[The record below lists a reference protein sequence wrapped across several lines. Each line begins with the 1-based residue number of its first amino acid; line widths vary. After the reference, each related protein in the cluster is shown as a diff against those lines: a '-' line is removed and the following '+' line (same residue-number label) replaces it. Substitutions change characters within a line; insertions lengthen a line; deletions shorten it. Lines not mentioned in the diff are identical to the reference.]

1 MKEERDFAILIT
13 CLTVFVS
20 LVFGILMVVCFHF
33 GIINAGVDLAN
44 MYFNIRKIFG
54 IFLIILGVLFT
65 ISLIII
71 MIICISVIFNFIYIK
86 KNRKYNE
93 ENK

>member
-20 LVFGILMVVCFHF
+20 LVFGILMMVCFYF
-33 GIINAGVDLAN
+33 GGINAVVEVSSI
-44 MYFNIRKIFG
+44 YFIIRKIFG
-54 IFLIILGVLFT
+54 IFLIIFGDLIAFSILILIVVY
-65 ISLIII
+65 ISAIIDFVK
-71 MIICISVIFNFIYIK
+71 CNK
-86 KNRKYNE
+86 

>member
-13 CLTVFVS
+13 CLTAFVS
-20 LVFGILMVVCFHF
+20 LVFGILIVICFHF

-44 MYFNIRKIFG
+44 MYFIIRRILG
-54 IFLIILGVLFT
+54 IFLIILGGLIAFSILILIVVY
-65 ISLIII
+65 ISAIIDFVK
-71 MIICISVIFNFIYIK
+71 CNK
-86 KNRKYNE
+86 

>member
-20 LVFGILMVVCFHF
+20 LVFGILMMVCFHF

-44 MYFNIRKIFG
+44 MYFIIRRILG
-54 IFLIILGVLFT
+54 IFLIILGG
-65 ISLIII
+65 LIASSILILIVVYINAII
-71 MIICISVIFNFIYIK
+71 DFVKCNK
-86 KNRKYNE
+86 

>member
-33 GIINAGVDLAN
+33 GGINAVVEVSSI
-44 MYFNIRKIFG
+44 YFIIRKIFG
-54 IFLIILGVLFT
+54 IFLIILGVLIAFSILT
-65 ISLIII
+65 LIFV
-71 MIICISVIFNFIYIK
+71 CISAIIDFVKCNK
-86 KNRKYNE
+86 

>member
-44 MYFNIRKIFG
+44 MYFIIRKIFG
-54 IFLIILGVLFT
+54 IFLIILGVLIAFSILILIVVY
-65 ISLIII
+65 ISAIIDFVK
-71 MIICISVIFNFIYIK
+71 CNK
-86 KNRKYNE
+86 

>member
-44 MYFNIRKIFG
+44 MYFIIRRILG
-54 IFLIILGVLFT
+54 IFLIILGGLIASSILILIVVY
-65 ISLIII
+65 ISAIIDFVK
-71 MIICISVIFNFIYIK
+71 CNK
-86 KNRKYNE
+86 

>member
-20 LVFGILMVVCFHF
+20 LVFGNLMVVCFHF

-44 MYFNIRKIFG
+44 MYFIIRRILG
-54 IFLIILGVLFT
+54 IFLIILGVLIAFSILILIVVY
-65 ISLIII
+65 ISAIIDFVK
-71 MIICISVIFNFIYIK
+71 CNK
-86 KNRKYNE
+86 

>member
-1 MKEERDFAILIT
+1 MKEERNFTILVI
-13 CLTVFVS
+13 CLTAFVS
-20 LVFGILMVVCFHF
+20 LVFGILTVICFHF
-33 GIINAGVDLAN
+33 GIINAGLDLAN
-44 MYFNIRKIFG
+44 MYFIIRKILG

>member
-13 CLTVFVS
+13 CLTVIVS
-20 LVFGILMVVCFHF
+20 LVFGILTVICFHF

-44 MYFNIRKIFG
+44 MYFIIRRIFG
-54 IFLIILGVLFT
+54 IFLIILGGLIAFSILILIVVY
-65 ISLIII
+65 ISAIIDFVK
-71 MIICISVIFNFIYIK
+71 CNK
-86 KNRKYNE
+86 

>member
-13 CLTVFVS
+13 CLTVIVS
-20 LVFGILMVVCFHF
+20 LVFGILTVICFHF

-54 IFLIILGVLFT
+54 IFLIILGVLIAFSILILIVVY
-65 ISLIII
+65 ISAIIDFVK
-71 MIICISVIFNFIYIK
+71 CNK
-86 KNRKYNE
+86 

>member
-20 LVFGILMVVCFHF
+20 LVFGILMVVCFYF
-33 GIINAGVDLAN
+33 GGINAVVEVSSI
-44 MYFNIRKIFG
+44 YFFIRKIFG
-54 IFLIILGVLFT
+54 IFLMIFGVLIAFS
-65 ISLIII
+65 ILILI
-71 MIICISVIFNFIYIK
+71 FIYICAIIDFVK
-86 KNRKYNE
+86 CNK

>member
-44 MYFNIRKIFG
+44 MYFIIRRILG
-54 IFLIILGVLFT
+54 IFLIILGGLIAFSILILIVVY
-65 ISLIII
+65 ISAIIDFVK
-71 MIICISVIFNFIYIK
+71 CNK
-86 KNRKYNE
+86 

>member
-20 LVFGILMVVCFHF
+20 LVFGILMMVCFYF
-33 GIINAGVDLAN
+33 GGINAVVEVSSI
-44 MYFNIRKIFG
+44 YFIIRKIFG
-54 IFLIILGVLFT
+54 IFLIILGVLIAFS
-65 ISLIII
+65 ILILIVVYINAII
-71 MIICISVIFNFIYIK
+71 DFVKCNK
-86 KNRKYNE
+86 

>member
-44 MYFNIRKIFG
+44 MYFIIRRILG
-54 IFLIILGVLFT
+54 IFLIILGVLIAFSILILIVVY
-65 ISLIII
+65 ISAIIDFVK
-71 MIICISVIFNFIYIK
+71 CNK
-86 KNRKYNE
+86 

>member
-44 MYFNIRKIFG
+44 MYFIIRRILG
-54 IFLIILGVLFT
+54 IFLIILGG
-65 ISLIII
+65 LIASSILILIVVYINAII
-71 MIICISVIFNFIYIK
+71 DFVKCNK
-86 KNRKYNE
+86 

>member
-20 LVFGILMVVCFHF
+20 LVFGILTVICFHF

-44 MYFNIRKIFG
+44 MYFIIRRILG
-54 IFLIILGVLFT
+54 IFLIILGG
-65 ISLIII
+65 LIASSILILIVVYINAII
-71 MIICISVIFNFIYIK
+71 DFVKCNK
-86 KNRKYNE
+86 

>member
-44 MYFNIRKIFG
+44 MYFIIRRILG
-54 IFLIILGVLFT
+54 IFLIILGG
-65 ISLIII
+65 LIAFSILTLI
-71 MIICISVIFNFIYIK
+71 FVCISAIIDFVKCNE
-86 KNRKYNE
+86 KNK
-93 ENK
+93 

>member
-1 MKEERDFAILIT
+1 MKEERDFTILVI
-13 CLTVFVS
+13 CLTAFVS
-20 LVFGILMVVCFHF
+20 LVFGILIVICFHF

-71 MIICISVIFNFIYIK
+71 MILCISVILNFFHIK
-86 KNRKYNE
+86 KNNKYNE

>member
-20 LVFGILMVVCFHF
+20 LVFGILMMVCFYF
-33 GIINAGVDLAN
+33 GGINAVVEVSSI
-44 MYFNIRKIFG
+44 YFIIRKIFG
-54 IFLIILGVLFT
+54 IFLIILGVLIAFSILILIVVY
-65 ISLIII
+65 ISAIIDFVK
-71 MIICISVIFNFIYIK
+71 CNK
-86 KNRKYNE
+86 

>member
-44 MYFNIRKIFG
+44 MYFIIRRILG
-54 IFLIILGVLFT
+54 IFLIILGG
-65 ISLIII
+65 LIAFSILILIVVYINAII
-71 MIICISVIFNFIYIK
+71 DFVKCNK
-86 KNRKYNE
+86 

>member
-1 MKEERDFAILIT
+1 MKEERNFTILVI
-13 CLTVFVS
+13 CLTAFVS
-20 LVFGILMVVCFHF
+20 LVFGILTVICFHF

-54 IFLIILGVLFT
+54 IFLIILGVLIAFSILILIVVY
-65 ISLIII
+65 ISAIIDFVK
-71 MIICISVIFNFIYIK
+71 CNK
-86 KNRKYNE
+86 

>member
-1 MKEERDFAILIT
+1 MKEERDFVILIT

-44 MYFNIRKIFG
+44 MYFIIRRILG
-54 IFLIILGVLFT
+54 IFLIILGG
-65 ISLIII
+65 LIASSILILIVVYINAII
-71 MIICISVIFNFIYIK
+71 DFVKCNK
-86 KNRKYNE
+86 